1 MAATI
6 YERDNCIGDILLG
19 AGGGNPAKDRH
30 AVKGRVPILLG
41 LLHAKETGISSSC
54 LEYAPPFYVHYASLN
69 LSNVV

>member
-19 AGGGNPAKDRH
+19 AGGGGGNPAKDRP

-54 LEYAPPFYVHYASLN
+54 LGYAPPFYVH
-69 LSNVV
+69 